1 MKRMRHSFVIC
12 LLSFVFCHLS
22 LHSQLPSYVPT
33 SGLVGYWSFNG
44 NANDES
50 GNGNNGTVTGATLT
64 TDRFGVANKAYSF
77 NGTNNYIRINSAP
90 NLNVSSFTISGWFNA
105 STLPTDDFLGAKGI
119 FGKWWQTPN
128 VCNGNYNAYL
138 VCLTKPAVPNTPVIG
153 GATSF
158 YEGNLFYANT
168 AISANSWY
176 HFVFIHDATSGGKLY
191 INGVLYSTNTSLGAL
206 CNSTN
211 AIHIGADMNNGNL
224 YRFFGGK
231 LDDFGLWNRTL
242 TAQEISNLYT
252 TTAPPP
258 IAINP
263 TQNSINCGE
272 STTLTVSSTASA
284 QPCLKAE
291 LPATLQNGLVGYWP
305 FCGNAND
312 ASGNNN
318 NGTVNGASLT
328 TDRFG
333 NANSAY
339 SFDGNDFILMNSINV
354 STPYTITA
362 WLKSDA
368 DIISSETNSNS
379 NSGATYISQG
389 ASNSPCNYCD
399 FGLGLKSAPY
409 FSGSNA
415 CPSTYYNV
423 ERGNGCTFIHLSECS
438 PSHSFASNWV
448 QVVYNFNGT
457 NLNFYLNGVLQWS
470 QAAPPLNNS
479 GFPLCFGARYVANYG
494 ALGFWKGKLDDIAIY
509 NRALS
514 ASEIQQLY
522 ALGNVTYAWSTGATT
537 PSITVS
543 PGQTTSYSVTA
554 TNSAGSTTSSVTVNV
569 ADSLTWTGLYDTDWH
584 KPCNWS
590 PQFVPKCCNNVA
602 VPVTT
607 NQPIVSGIAAAE
619 DLTIYTTSGAQ
630 VTVNNGAN
638 LQIADCPTTIT
649 TTACPSLA
657 ELTTTAVSSITQT
670 TAISGGTISYQGAS
684 PITARGV
691 CWGPTTNPTLTNS
704 FTTNGTG
711 TGTFTSNLTGLVGG
725 TTYYVRAY
733 ATNSSGTSYGNEL
746 SFVAVNPQPA
756 YPANSV
762 FCASGATLVVDV
774 TNPTTG
780 KTWMDRNLGA
790 TQAATSSTDAAA
802 YGDLYQWGRGNDGHQ
817 CRNSATTTTLST
829 TDQPG
834 NANFIL
840 SPNAPYDWRSP
851 QNANLW
857 QGVNGVNNP
866 CPSGYRVATQTELQN
881 ELSSWSENTPNGAFN
896 ATTRFTIGGSRNVSD
911 GGFYQVNSTGYYWSS
926 TISNQDSWLL
936 SINGNSSLTYT
947 GRGVGMS
954 VRCIKDAS
962 AIPASIGALNCG
974 SSIQTGTLI
983 SGTAANGVS
992 VSVPY
997 TGGNAGS
1004 YAAQT
1009 IVSTGVT
1016 GLTATLNAGVLA
1028 YGAGALS
1035 LTISGTPST
1044 SGPASFSLTI
1054 GGQSCSFTL
1063 PVQIA
1068 LAAQYPVGSI
1078 FCVSGPTAIVDV
1090 TNPTT
1095 GKTWMDRNLGATQAA
1110 TSATDAAAYGDLYQ
1124 WGRGNDGH
1132 QCRNSA
1138 TTTTLSATDQPGN
1151 GLFIISPVVPNDW
1164 RVTQNNT
1171 LWLGVNGINNPCP
1184 AGYRLPT
1191 DVEMENERLTW
1202 TASTSVGAFNSPL
1215 KITMTGYRQESIV
1228 FNAGTVGNYW
1238 TVGINGTS
1246 IRNLNFSPSGAGLS
1260 LAFRSYGMTV
1270 RCIKN

>member
-1 MKRMRHSFVIC
+1 VVSSSSG
-12 LLSFVFCHLS
+12 LLSV
-22 LHSQLPSYVPT
+22 
-33 SGLVGYWSFNG
+33 
-44 NANDES
+44 
-50 GNGNNGTVTGATLT
+50 
-64 TDRFGVANKAYSF
+64 
-77 NGTNNYIRINSAP
+77 
-90 NLNVSSFTISGWFNA
+90 
-105 STLPTDDFLGAKGI
+105 
-119 FGKWWQTPN
+119 
-128 VCNGNYNAYL
+128 
-138 VCLTKPAVPNTPVIG
+138 
-153 GATSF
+153 
-158 YEGNLFYANT
+158 
-168 AISANSWY
+168 
-176 HFVFIHDATSGGKLY
+176 
-191 INGVLYSTNTSLGAL
+191 
-206 CNSTN
+206 
-211 AIHIGADMNNGNL
+211 
-224 YRFFGGK
+224 
-231 LDDFGLWNRTL
+231 
-242 TAQEISNLYT
+242 
-252 TTAPPP
+252 TAPPTV
-258 IAINP
+258 AASASP
-263 TQNSINCGE
+263 TIINCGE
-272 STTLTVSSTASA
+272 SAVLTASSSSA
-284 QPCLKAE
+284 VQPCLKTD

-318 NGTVNGASLT
+318 NGTVNGATLT

-339 SFDGNDFILMNSINV
+339 SFDGNSRIRIPFSSNYTSQTGTVCTWIYIDQLPSILDDQDVLFGKGWGYPQLVLRNDGKVTISLANATNNFTVLSSNSVLSVNNWYFISAKYSPSSLSISINGFLDN
-354 STPYTITA
+354 T
-362 WLKSDA
+362 
-368 DIISSETNSNS
+368 TNSTSSFYSYCNS
-379 NSGATYISQG
+379 EYFIGGFNHVNSCMP
-389 ASNSPCNYCD
+389 ND
-399 FGLGLKSAPY
+399 
-409 FSGSNA
+409 
-415 CPSTYYNV
+415 NV
-423 ERGNGCTFIHLSECS
+423 QNITS
-438 PSHSFASNWV
+438 
-448 QVVYNFNGT
+448 
-457 NLNFYLNGVLQWS
+457 
-470 QAAPPLNNS
+470 
-479 GFPLCFGARYVANYG
+479 
-494 ALGFWKGKLDDIAIY
+494 KLDDIYLY

-522 ALGNVTYAWSTGATT
+522 TLGNVSYAWSTGAVT

-543 PGQTTSYSVTA
+543 PAQTTSYTCTA

-602 VPVTT
+602 VPVTM

-638 LQIADCPTTIT
+638 LQIADCPTTVT
-649 TTACPSLA
+649 TAACPSLA
-657 ELTTTAVSSITQT
+657 VLTTTAVSSITQST
-670 TAISGGTISYQGAS
+670 SVSGGTISYQGAS

-691 CWGPTTNPTLTNS
+691 CWGTTTNPTLANS
-704 FTTNGTG
+704 FTANGTG
-711 TGTFTSNLTGLVGG
+711 TGTFASNLTGLVGG

-733 ATNSSGTSYGNEL
+733 ATNSGGTSYGNQL
-746 SFVAVNPQPA
+746 TFVAVNPQPA
-756 YPANSV
+756 YPAGSV
-762 FCASGATLVVDV
+762 FCASGPTLVVDV
-774 TNPTTG
+774 TNPSTG
-780 KTWMDRNLGA
+780 KIWMDRNLGA

-817 CRNSATTTTLST
+817 CRNSATTTTLSA

-834 NANFIL
+834 HGEFIINVN
-840 SPNAPYDWRSP
+840 PPYDWRSP
-851 QNANLW
+851 QNNNLW
-857 QGVNGVNNP
+857 QGVIGVNNP
-866 CPSGYRVATQTELQN
+866 CPNGYRIPTDSELNTER
-881 ELSSWSENTPNGAFN
+881 LSWVVNTSNGAFSS
-896 ATTRFTIGGSRNVSD
+896 ALKLTLAGYRYD
-911 GGFYQVNSTGYYWSS
+911 GGDFFNVGIGGYYWSN
-926 TISNQDSWLL
+926 TVDNPGAQILG
-936 SINGNSSLTYT
+936 ITGSLAL
-947 GRGVGMS
+947 VGPGQRADAWS

-962 AIPASIGALNCG
+962 AIPATIGALNCG

-1009 IVSTGVT
+1009 IASTGVT
-1016 GLTATLNAGVLA
+1016 GLTASLNAGVLA
-1028 YGAGALS
+1028 YGAGVLS

-1044 SGPASFSLTI
+1044 SGTASFSLTI

-1078 FCVSGPTAIVDV
+1078 FCASGPTAIVDV

-1110 TSATDAAAYGDLYQ
+1110 TSSTDAAAYGDLYQ